1 MYSIQHRL
9 WKIQSVW
16 DENRR
21 TVLLKNHQTFLT
33 HLSIFD
39 LSNIIFCFKVSS
51 WRFAGFFRAVRQKD
65 DRVLGSTVG
74 KTVIKCYHW
83 SVVPGSRIWTGRV
96 HIPVQPVWAG
106 RVHTPGFLSG
116 LALYTPPV
124 QPVWAHGVYSTLYIL
139 YPCPT
144 CPGWSCI
151 YPCPASLGWACI
163 YPYPTCRSRPCTLCT
178 VYSVYTPVLPVLVG
192 PVYTPILPVEA
203 DPVHCVLL
211 TVYIPMSYLSWLA
224 LYIPM
229 SYLSK
234 LTLSTVYSEQCIYP
248 CPTCPG

>member
-16 DENRR
+16 DENRH

-106 RVHTPGFLSG
+106 RVHTPVL
-116 LALYTPPV
+116 
-124 QPVWAHGVYSTLYIL
+124 PVWA
-139 YPCPT
+139 
-144 CPGWSCI
+144 
-151 YPCPASLGWACI
+151 
-163 YPYPTCRSRPCTLCT
+163 
-178 VYSVYTPVLPVLVG
+178 G
-192 PVYTPILPVEA
+192 PVYTPIPPVEA
-203 DPVHCVLL
+203 DPVHCVQC
-211 TVYIPMSYLSWLA
+211 TVYIPLSFLSWLA
-224 LYIPM
+224 LYIPL

-234 LTLSTVYSEQCIYP
+234 QTLYTVYC
-248 CPTCPG
+248 

>member
-16 DENRR
+16 DENRH

-65 DRVLGSTVG
+65 DRVLGSTHSG
-74 KTVIKCYHW
+74 ENSYKM
-83 SVVPGSRIWTGRV
+83 
-96 HIPVQPVWAG
+96 
-106 RVHTPGFLSG
+106 LSLVCCSWVTYLDWPCTYPCPTSLG
-116 LALYTPPV
+116 WPCT
-124 QPVWAHGVYSTLYIL
+124 

-144 CPGWSCI
+144 CLGWPCIRPLSNQSERMACTVHCI
-151 YPCPASLGWACI
+151 Y
-163 YPYPTCRSRPCTLCT
+163 CTPVLP
-178 VYSVYTPVLPVLVG
+178 VLAGPVYTPVLPVWAG
-192 PVYTPILPVEA
+192 PVYTPIPPVEA
-203 DPVHCVLL
+203 DPVHCVQC
-211 TVYIPMSYLSWLA
+211 TVYIPLSFLSWLA
-224 LYIPM
+224 LYIPL

-234 LTLSTVYSEQCIYP
+234 QTLYTVYC
-248 CPTCPG
+248 

>member
-16 DENRR
+16 DENRH

-106 RVHTPGFLSG
+106 RVHTPVL
-116 LALYTPPV
+116 
-124 QPVWAHGVYSTLYIL
+124 PVWAGPVYA
-139 YPCPT
+139 PCPT
-144 CPGWSCI
+144 SLSAWRVQYTVYTVPLSYLSWLVLYIPLSCQSGLGLYIPLSHLSKQTLYTVYSVQCI
-151 YPCPASLGWACI
+151 YPCPSCPGWPCI

-178 VYSVYTPVLPVLVG
+178 VNSVYTHVLPVLAG
-192 PVYTPILPVEA
+192 PVYTYVLPV
-203 DPVHCVLL
+203 
-211 TVYIPMSYLSWLA
+211 
-224 LYIPM
+224 
-229 SYLSK
+229 
-234 LTLSTVYSEQCIYP
+234 
-248 CPTCPG
+248 